1 MMIFRRVKVDMVKRG
16 DRVSK
21 EVKKSL
27 IERKRAK
34 RIKNIEITKR
44 IISIIIMKQNNKK
57 IRIPNKQS

>member
-27 IERKRAK
+27 IERKRAN
-34 RIKNIEITKR
+34 RIKNIEMTKR